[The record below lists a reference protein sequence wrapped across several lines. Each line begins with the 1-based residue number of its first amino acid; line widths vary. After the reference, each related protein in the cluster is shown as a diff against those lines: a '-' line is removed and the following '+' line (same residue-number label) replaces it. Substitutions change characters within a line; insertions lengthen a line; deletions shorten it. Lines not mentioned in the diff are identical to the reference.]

1 MLTILFF
8 IFCTFCVIVCLA
20 EFFFMENYAVG
31 CILENVVGVAR
42 SLLILVFVIKK
53 REKMKLFFSCDDYI

>member
-1 MLTILFF
+1 
-8 IFCTFCVIVCLA
+8 
-20 EFFFMENYAVG
+20 MENYAVG

>member
-1 MLTILFF
+1 
-8 IFCTFCVIVCLA
+8 
-20 EFFFMENYAVG
+20 MENYVVG